1 MEERLTETEVRT
13 RYITPAIQRAGWKPA
28 QIREEVP
35 LTAGKV
41 KVRGNLASR
50 GEQLV
55 ADYVLYYKQ
64 GVPLAVVEAK
74 HNRHTVSKGMPQAV
88 QYAEMQ
94 EILFAYSSNG
104 RGFLE
109 HDFTKAEGKNERK
122 ITLDAFPSPDEL
134 WQRYLAW
141 KEIKPENGRI
151 LAQDYYTD
159 PSGKAPRYYQLAAIN
174 KTIEAIARGENR
186 VLLVM
191 ATGTGKT
198 YTAFQIIWRLWKSKA
213 KKRILFL
220 ADRNILI
227 DQTRVNDFKPFGGAM
242 TKITNR
248 TVNKAYE
255 IYLSLYQAVSGHEE
269 KRNIYKQFPPD
280 FFDLI
285 VVDECH
291 RGSAAENSAW
301 RAILNYFSTATHIGM
316 TATPKE
322 TNDVSTTEYFGEP
335 VYTYSL
341 KQGIEDGYLA
351 PYKIIRVR
359 LDIDE
364 GEWRPKP
371 GMVDRDGKLIPDR
384 IYNVNDTDNEIIF
397 EQRTKTVAK
406 RISDFLK
413 HGDRFAKTIVFCEN
427 QDHAERMRSA
437 LAIENA
443 DLVAENRK
451 YVMRITSE
459 DRAGKLEL
467 DNFIDP
473 QSRYPVIVTTSD
485 LMTTGVD
492 AQTCKLIVLDNTIKS
507 MSKFKQIIGRGTRI
521 NEEHHKQFFTIM
533 DFKNATKMFYNP
545 QFDGEPIQ
553 TYEPG
558 MDDPITPPDEP
569 TGEPTDTPV
578 GVIRG
583 GGRGQRVTYI
593 IEDQPVK
600 IVGERIEYRDRNG
613 TLITES
619 LHDYTRKKILNKY
632 ASLDTFLKTWNEADR
647 KQAIVE
653 ELEKLG
659 VMWSR
664 LSSEVDLELDPFDM
678 ICHIAFDKPPLTR
691 RERANKVRKRN
702 YFSKYEDKAKAV
714 LEALLDKYADEG
726 IKNVEDTEVLNLPP
740 LNQFGSPIE
749 IIESF
754 GGIDEYNQAVRELE
768 DKIYNAA

>member
-1 MEERLTETEVRT
+1 MEQRLTETEVRT
-13 RYITPAIQRAGWKPA
+13 RFITPAIRNAGWESQ

-41 KVRGNLASR
+41 KLKGNLASR
-50 GEQLV
+50 GEGKF

-74 HNRHTVSKGMPQAV
+74 HNRHTLGKGMPQALE
-88 QYAEMQ
+88 YAEMQ
-94 EILFAYSSNG
+94 DVLFAYSSNG
-104 RGFLE
+104 TGFLE
-109 HDFTKAEGKNERK
+109 HDFTKSQSNCERK
-122 ITLDAFPSPDEL
+122 IKLDEFPSPDEL
-134 WQRYLAW
+134 WRRYLAW
-141 KEIKPENGRI
+141 KEIKPEHSQT

-159 PSGKAPRYYQLAAIN
+159 PSGKAPRYYQLTAIN
-174 KTIEAIARGENR
+174 KTIEAVTRGQNR
-186 VLLVM
+186 ILLVM

-213 KKRILFL
+213 NKRILYL

-227 DQTRVNDFKPFGGAM
+227 DQTRVNDFKPFGDAM
-242 TKITNR
+242 TKIENR
-248 TVNKAYE
+248 TVDKAYQ

-269 KRNIYKQFPPD
+269 ARNIYKQFPPD

-301 RAILNYFSTATHIGM
+301 RAILNYFSAATHIGM

-322 TNDVSTTEYFGEP
+322 TSDISTTEYFGEAI
-335 VYTYSL
+335 YTYSL
-341 KQGIEDGYLA
+341 KQGIEDGFLA

-364 GEWRPKP
+364 GEWRPTP
-371 GMVDRDGKLIPDR
+371 GMVDRNGNLIPDR
-384 IYNVNDTDNEIIF
+384 IYNVNDTDREIIF
-397 EQRTKTVAK
+397 EQRTRIVAK

-413 HGDRFAKTIVFCEN
+413 QSDRFAKTIVFCED

-437 LAIENA
+437 LANENA
-443 DLVAENRK
+443 DLTAENRK
-451 YVMRITSE
+451 YVMRITSD

-467 DNFIDP
+467 DNFINP
-473 QSRYPVIVTTSD
+473 ENKYPVIVTTSE

-492 AQTCKLIVLDNTIKS
+492 AQTCKLIVLDSTINS
-507 MSKFKQIIGRGTRI
+507 MTKFKQIIGRGTRI

-545 QFDGEPIQ
+545 QFDGEPEQI
-553 TYEPG
+553 YEPG
-558 MDDPITPPDEP
+558 TNDPITPPDEP
-569 TGEPTDTPV
+569 TDKHDGGT
-578 GVIRG
+578 GGSG
-583 GGRGQRVTYI
+583 GGGGHRVKYI
-593 IEDQPVK
+593 IDDQPVE
-600 IVGERIEYRDRNG
+600 IIGERVEYHDRDG

-619 LHDYTRKKILNKY
+619 LRDYTRKKILNKY

-659 VMWSR
+659 VVWSH
-664 LSSEVDLELDPFDM
+664 LASDVDRELDPFDM

-691 RERANKVRKRN
+691 RERANKVRKRG
-702 YFSKYEDKAKAV
+702 YFAKHENKAKAV
-714 LEALLDKYADEG
+714 LEALLEKYADEG
-726 IKNVEDTEVLNLPP
+726 IKNVEDTEVLNIPP
-740 LNQFGSPIE
+740 LNQFGSLIE
-749 IIESF
+749 IIDSF
-754 GGIDEYNQAVRELE
+754 GGIEKYNQAIKELE
-768 DKIYNAA
+768 DNIYNAA